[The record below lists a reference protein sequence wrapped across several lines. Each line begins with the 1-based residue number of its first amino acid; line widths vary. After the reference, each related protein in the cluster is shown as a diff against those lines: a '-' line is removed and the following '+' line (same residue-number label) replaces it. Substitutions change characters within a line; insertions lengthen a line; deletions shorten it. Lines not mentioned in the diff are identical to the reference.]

1 MKETRLRRESAKRFK
16 RLKKKEATAKIG
28 ASIITAIYYLL
39 KLFLLLKHYAVQ
51 AIRAGRPL
59 GDYLFLVYQRSL

>member
-39 KLFLLLKHYAVQ
+39 KLFLLLKH
-51 AIRAGRPL
+51 
-59 GDYLFLVYQRSL
+59 